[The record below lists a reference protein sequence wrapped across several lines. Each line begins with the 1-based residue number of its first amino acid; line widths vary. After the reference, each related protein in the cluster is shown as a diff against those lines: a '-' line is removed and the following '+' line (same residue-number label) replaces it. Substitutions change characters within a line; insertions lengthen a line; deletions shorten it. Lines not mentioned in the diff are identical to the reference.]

1 MKKKN
6 MAIIVT
12 IFMLVTGC
20 RKVREYNKYM
30 VCSLINFDEIT
41 IVSSINGGKLDE
53 VILTKNNDVYAIDYD
68 GLFKESESNCKFI
81 GKLDKEIIVGD
92 DFSVFTKTHYFT
104 KGHDLL
110 KKENLSVDGPAW
122 ELIEYSPKKSLDN
135 SPLNLYVENG
145 NIYLSE
151 NSKINTNFEMDEKIK
166 TIYFRGDYIKT
177 NKHIYK
183 LIKSKLNKEECEKYT
198 DVACKYSYSYEI
210 DEKFDEYY
218 DRIAYISI
226 FQDGVFYGTSDWFYG
241 AVLIDGT
248 IKVPNPPS
256 K

>member
-1 MKKKN
+1 MKKASI
-6 MAIIVT
+6 MLIAIL
-12 IFMLVTGC
+12 MLITTAC
-20 RKVREYNKYM
+20 HKEKEYNKNM
-30 VCSLINFDEIT
+30 VCSLINFNEIT
-41 IVSSINGGKLDE
+41 FISRVNGGKIDE
-53 VILTKNNDVYAIDYD
+53 VILTKNSDVYAIDYD

-81 GKLDKEIIVGD
+81 GKLDEEIIAID
-92 DFSVFTKTHYFT
+92 DFSVFTKTHYLT
-104 KGHDLL
+104 NIRWLL
-110 KKENLSVDGPAW
+110 NKENLFVNGPDW
-122 ELIEYSPKKSLDN
+122 ELIEYSSNNSL
-135 SPLNLYVENG
+135 LNFNIENG
-145 NIYLSE
+145 TIYLSE
-151 NSKINTNFEMDEKIK
+151 NSKINTNFEMDEQIK
-166 TIYFRGDYIKT
+166 TIYFKGDYIKT

-226 FQDGVFYGTSDWFYG
+226 FQDAAFYGTDDWFYG
-241 AVLIDGT
+241 AILVDGT